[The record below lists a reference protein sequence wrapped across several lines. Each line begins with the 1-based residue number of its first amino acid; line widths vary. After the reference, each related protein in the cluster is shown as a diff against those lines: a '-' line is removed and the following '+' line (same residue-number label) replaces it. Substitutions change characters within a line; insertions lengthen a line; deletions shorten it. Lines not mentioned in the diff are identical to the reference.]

1 MISGIFKEGFI
12 YAFSDSIRKLSPFF
26 LLPVYI
32 SSLSLSEF
40 GRLEYITILS
50 SLFSYLIG
58 WGSVQGLLRYY
69 EKDKKYAVSASISII
84 TFIFV
89 IVLLILN
96 LLDYFFKITVLLDIT
111 TVIMNSCILYGFIL
125 SINNLSLTILRFEQR
140 LIEYGVVNLSFVIT
154 QIVLIYYFLIY
165 LDFSFLAK
173 IFGLIITN
181 LVLLPILL
189 IYILRS
195 KINFTFSFEIH
206 KSILSFYSPITFSNL
221 LGWGSG
227 SIDKVAIKA
236 FLGDEQLGIYSFV
249 LQLAQIF
256 KLGVES
262 FLKSVNVLIY
272 KNLDKISFFIQSRMM
287 FIAIFHFSAF
297 LYFTLIIFLQEKDL
311 FMNYPVPISLFV
323 ILILSRVILLS
334 NFMEVIFFYAKTD
347 SKSVTISNFISF
359 IFLVLIVIPSVTIFG
374 LEGVAISL
382 FLYAIINYII
392 LNFLHKSKKRII
404 FFNSFLLVLPLALL
418 LINYV

>member
-1 MISGIFKEGFI
+1 M
-12 YAFSDSIRKLSPFF
+12 
-26 LLPVYI
+26 
-32 SSLSLSEF
+32 
-40 GRLEYITILS
+40 
-50 SLFSYLIG
+50 
-58 WGSVQGLLRYY
+58 
-69 EKDKKYAVSASISII
+69 
-84 TFIFV
+84 
-89 IVLLILN
+89 
-96 LLDYFFKITVLLDIT
+96 
-111 TVIMNSCILYGFIL
+111 
-125 SINNLSLTILRFEQR
+125 
-140 LIEYGVVNLSFVIT
+140 
-154 QIVLIYYFLIY
+154 
-165 LDFSFLAK
+165 
-173 IFGLIITN
+173 
-181 LVLLPILL
+181 
-189 IYILRS
+189 
-195 KINFTFSFEIH
+195 
-206 KSILSFYSPITFSNL
+206 